1 MRSQACEPC
10 AKRKVRCDRA
20 EPPCSNCKRRKHD
33 RCAYPEVSPFDRIRK
48 LEETVRAL
56 GGDPTSDQPEKPWG
70 SSAPVDSGTSGTSA
84 ETPIILQEE
93 GRSIYHESE
102 RWRTW
107 MDVSRLYKGTKPQF
121 NNSDP
126 RGSALSPGKF
136 LPHAFQGSPWR
147 GNHGFPEALTA
158 CPIPTEDAVKLW
170 DFFLGRVEPVT
181 KISFAWTLAKLR
193 AALSDS
199 EKWMRLDDGE
209 HALLLSTCL
218 FGAVSLTNNECVTLF
233 GRPRTTLT
241 SECRLHCDMA
251 FSRTNMLAIDNI
263 STLKALCLYIKAN
276 VDALT
281 SRSLWSLMGLVSRSA
296 EQLGLHRDG
305 TVLGLSPIETEE
317 RRRLWWQLQHLD
329 MILSLK
335 NGVTPLSFGAAWDVK
350 LPLNIEDS
358 DLDPTSSSVPKERT
372 GLTSFSYTLFIYYVI
387 DKQHKFRVNQSSQPT
402 AGDKS
407 LLGCLTDAMIN
418 DLEISLNEKF
428 VQYCDPIEP
437 LHTLLHITARAVIN
451 VLRLR
456 KLHESRMQS
465 EHVDD
470 KCHIEHFDTCM
481 QALKYISISHSNP
494 QLKPFAWLL
503 EEAFVWHAFI
513 GVLIDTSNLK
523 DVDRIKS
530 AWALLAEL
538 YAVVNHIS
546 DLSDDRRY
554 AHAAK
559 SVVATWYECR
569 QKLDLR
575 SMQKPD
581 FVSELERRLEELESN
596 IVGDTAKDGQTNASQ
611 DLWQGRPGEEE
622 LQPFGFEFTDIDWA
636 FWDSIS

>member
-10 AKRKVRCDRA
+10 AKRKVRCDRT

-56 GGDPTSDQPEKPWG
+56 GGDPTSDQPEKPRG
-70 SSAPVDSGTSGTSA
+70 SSAPVDPGTSGTSA

-147 GNHGFPEALTA
+147 DIHGFPEALTA

-218 FGAVSLTNNECVTLF
+218 FGA
-233 GRPRTTLT
+233 
-241 SECRLHCDMA
+241 
-251 FSRTNMLAIDNI
+251 
-263 STLKALCLYIKAN
+263 KAN

-372 GLTSFSYTLFIYYVI
+372 RLTSFSYTLFIYHVI

-402 AGDKS
+402 AGDNS

-418 DLEISLNEKF
+418 DLETSINEKF

-456 KLHESRMQS
+456 KLHERRMQS

-481 QALKYISISHSNP
+481 QALKYISTSHSNP

-513 GVLIDTSNLK
+513 GVLVDMSKLK
-523 DVDRIKS
+523 DVDMIKS

-538 YAVVNHIS
+538 YAVVDHIS
-546 DLSDDRRY
+546 NLSDDRRY

-581 FVSELERRLEELESN
+581 FVSGLERRLGELESN
-596 IVGDTAKDGQTNASQ
+596 IVGDTAKDGQTNASR
-611 DLWQGRPGEEE
+611 DFWQGRSGEEE
-622 LQPFGFEFTDIDWA
+622 LQPFGFEFTDIDWV